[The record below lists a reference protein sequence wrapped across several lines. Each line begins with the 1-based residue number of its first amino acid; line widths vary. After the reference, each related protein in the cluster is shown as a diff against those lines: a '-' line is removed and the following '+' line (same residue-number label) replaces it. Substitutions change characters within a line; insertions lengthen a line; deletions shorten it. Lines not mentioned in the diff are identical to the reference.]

1 MAYKNRVKELKNM
14 AAGELMD
21 NEGNWRIHP
30 QFQQDG
36 LDGSLS
42 EVGIVDALKVYWSQR
57 QGGLTLLDGHGRK
70 ALDPKQIWPVIVL
83 DINDEEADAQ
93 LAMHDTLTSWA
104 QVDPIKLNALVQQAR
119 VHNAKMQE
127 AIERVRERIQNHLV
141 IHERLTNEES
151 SGKRKI
157 SEYQTQID
165 QSVKV
170 VVMVEDLATVER
182 AIRSTNNTNRGA
194 ALVEICKFYLDNK
207 HEEH

>member
-70 ALDPKQIWPVIVL
+70 ALDPKQVWPVIVL

-127 AIERVRERIQNHLV
+127 AIGRVRERIQDQV
-141 IHERLTNEES
+141 TIHRRMLGQEPKAERAID
-151 SGKRKI
+151 KF
-157 SEYQTQID
+157 QTQLE

-170 VVMVEDLATVER
+170 VVVVGDGLTAVEKALKATGN
-182 AIRSTNNTNRGA
+182 INRGA
-194 ALVEICKFYLDNK
+194 ALVEICRFYLENS
-207 HEEH
+207 HE